1 LFFKTE
7 KSKSVFLYIWLLNK
21 KDMKTKNT
29 FKSILLLST
38 SVALFSC
45 GGSETDSETI
55 TATDTAVTLSEKDSK
70 AQNVFYSIPS
80 PIETTS
86 LLKAAGAKYNSQY
99 LNPIENVSK
108 YSSVK
113 QKAINLGIY
122 GADLS
127 FTSMFDK
134 TQESMLYL
142 RCTNKLAT
150 GLGISGSF
158 DEKTTERIEANME
171 SRDSLLSIISDSYWN
186 ADSYLKEN
194 GQPGVSA
201 LIIAGGW
208 IEGLYIATK
217 IATDTKNKE
226 VATRIGEQKLSLDNL
241 VALLEAYSADNEG
254 VKEVLGLM
262 TPLKAIYDG
271 IKVEPSETTVSTDK
285 DKGVTTIGNNSSY
298 KISADQ
304 LKAISDKAA
313 EIRNKMIQ

>member
-1 LFFKTE
+1 MFF
-7 KSKSVFLYIWLLNK
+7 SYIWYMK
-21 KDMKTKNT
+21 YYAMKMKTNYAY
-29 FKSILLLST
+29 LLLLGASLT
-38 SVALFSC
+38 LSAC
-45 GGSETDSETI
+45 GGSETDTDEVSF
-55 TATDTAVTLSEKDSK
+55 TDTTTAKSEKDSK

-80 PIETTS
+80 PVETTS
-86 LLKAAGAKYNSQY
+86 LLKAAGAKYNSAY

-113 QKAINLGIY
+113 SKALNLGIY

-171 SRDSLLSIISDSYWN
+171 NRDSLLSIISDSYWN

-208 IEGLYIATK
+208 VEGLYIATK
-217 IATDTKNKE
+217 IATDTKNE
-226 VATRIGEQKLSLDNL
+226 DVSTRIGEQKLSLDNL
-241 VALLEAYSADNEG
+241 MALLDSYKSDNEA
-254 VKEVLGLM
+254 VADIYALM
-262 TPLKAIYDG
+262 SPLKAVYDG
-271 IKVEPSETTVSTDK
+271 IKVEPTETTVSTDK
-285 DKGVTTIGNNSSY
+285 EKGVTTIGNNASY
-298 KISADQ
+298 KITADQ
-304 LKAISDKAA
+304 LKQISDKAA

>member
-1 LFFKTE
+1 MK
-7 KSKSVFLYIWLLNK
+7 
-21 KDMKTKNT
+21 MKTNYT
-29 FKSILLLST
+29 YLLLLGASMT
-38 SVALFSC
+38 FFAC
-45 GGSETDSETI
+45 GSSETDSDGVSL
-55 TATDTAVTLSEKDSK
+55 TDTTTTKSEKDSK

-80 PIETTS
+80 PVETTS
-86 LLKAAGAKYNSQY
+86 LLKAAGAKYNSAY
-99 LNPIENVSK
+99 LNPIENLSK

-113 QKAINLGIY
+113 SKALNLGIY

-158 DEKTTERIEANME
+158 DDKTTERIEANME
-171 SRDSLLSIISDSYWN
+171 NRDSLLSIISDSYWN

-208 IEGLYIATK
+208 IEGLYIATQ
-217 IATDTKNKE
+217 IATDTKNE
-226 VATRIGEQKLSLDNL
+226 DVSTRIGEQKLSLDNL
-241 VALLEAYSADNEG
+241 MALLESYKSDNEG
-254 VKEVLGLM
+254 VAEVYALM
-262 TPLKAIYDG
+262 SPLKAVYDG
-271 IKVEPSETTVSTDK
+271 IKVEPTETTVSTDK
-285 DKGVTTIGNNSSY
+285 ENGVTTIGNNASY
-298 KISADQ
+298 KITADQ
-304 LKAISDKAA
+304 LKQISDKAT